1 MTQIFQCLVAFSAL
15 LIATA
20 SAQEIPAEIQGGW
33 VVSRVIPTRTITC
46 WSQKQADALIGTE
59 IDYTPESLQWKDLVV
74 RHPLVSVS
82 EVTAEQFHDEYSGG
96 GAADSQVDFKQ
107 LGIKTDSVK
116 RIVLKHEALRDMGG
130 EFFVPGDEVLIK
142 GPNTIVFSGCNV
154 YFEAHR
160 KPAIGNRQK

>member
-1 MTQIFQCLVAFSAL
+1 MMRAL
-15 LIATA
+15 LRLIVLSPLLFATT
-20 SAQEIPAEIQGGW
+20 SAQEIPAEIQGRW

-46 WSQKQADALIGTE
+46 WGQKQAGALIGTE
-59 IDYTPESLQWKDLVV
+59 IDYTPEFLQWKDLVV

-82 EVTAEQFHDEYSGG
+82 EVTAEQFLDEYSGG

-107 LGIKTDSVK
+107 LGIKAGSVK
-116 RIVLKHEALRDMGG
+116 RIVLKHEPLRDMGG

-142 GPNTIVFSGCNV
+142 DSNVIIFSGCNV